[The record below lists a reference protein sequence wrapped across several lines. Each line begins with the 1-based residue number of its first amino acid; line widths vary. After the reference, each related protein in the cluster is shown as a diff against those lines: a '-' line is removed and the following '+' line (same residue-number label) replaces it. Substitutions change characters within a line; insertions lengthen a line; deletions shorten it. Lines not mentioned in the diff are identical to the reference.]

1 VVSTSPTGA
10 GEPLRGTP
18 EEIAEALHG
27 FAREGIAEVQV
38 VHAPN
43 SVQGIEAFAPVLA
56 ALDKGGE

>member
-10 GEPLRGTP
+10 GEPLAGSP
-18 EEIAEALHG
+18 AAIADALRG

-43 SVQGIEAFAPVLA
+43 TVRGIEAFAPVLEE
-56 ALDKGGE
+56 LDKGS